1 MFFEAKLFRYKW
13 IELIVEEA
21 SRRRNHEVRSLIY
34 FGGKERKIMEIE
46 RVNDNTVK
54 FYLSYK
60 DIEERGFTREE
71 VWYNR
76 DKSEELFWDMM
87 EEIDSESDIEFE
99 IEGPLWI
106 QVHAMSGGIEVLVT
120 RAQLPEDGESTE
132 YPYGIDDP
140 RKLFQP
146 DFEESTDS
154 VEKSADA
161 TAPNRTVPAREL
173 FVFNDFD
180 DLIPLASRLSDFDE
194 STALYAFEE
203 KYYLYIDYSKSERE
217 LSDKIDVE
225 SIILEYGTP
234 TNLTIHRLQ
243 AYGTEVMAADVFK
256 TIETYFN

>member
-1 MFFEAKLFRYKW
+1 
-13 IELIVEEA
+13 
-21 SRRRNHEVRSLIY
+21 
-34 FGGKERKIMEIE
+34 MEIE
-46 RVNDNTVK
+46 RINENTVK
-54 FYLSYK
+54 FYLTYM

-146 DFEESTDS
+146 ELEASIDSSESTNETSGDS
-154 VEKSADA
+154 RMA
-161 TAPNRTVPAREL
+161 TARDL
-173 FVFNDFD
+173 FVFKDFD
-180 DLIPLASRLSDFDE
+180 DLIPLASQLSDLE
-194 STALYAFEE
+194 EATALYAFEE
-203 KYYLYIDYSKSERE
+203 KYYLYIDYSSSDKEI
-217 LSDKIDVE
+217 SDKIDVE

-234 TNLTIHRLQ
+234 TNLTIHRLKE
-243 AYGTEVMAADVFK
+243 YGTEVMGSNVFK
-256 TIETYFN
+256 TIESYF

>member
-1 MFFEAKLFRYKW
+1 
-13 IELIVEEA
+13 
-21 SRRRNHEVRSLIY
+21 
-34 FGGKERKIMEIE
+34 MEIE
-46 RVNDNTVK
+46 RINDNTVK

-87 EEIDSESDIEFE
+87 EEVDSESDIEFE

-106 QVHAMSGGIEVLVT
+106 QVHAMTGGIEVLVT
-120 RAQLPEDGESTE
+120 RAQLPEDGDSTE

-140 RKLFQP
+140 RKLFQS
-146 DFEESTDS
+146 DVDESMES
-154 VEKSADA
+154 NEKMSE
-161 TAPNRTVPAREL
+161 TSTHNRTVPAREL

-180 DLIPLASRLSDFDE
+180 DLIPLASQMSGFDE

-203 KYYLYIDYSKSERE
+203 KYYLYIDYTTSERE

-225 SIILEYGTP
+225 SIILEYGAP
-234 TNLTIHRLQ
+234 TNMTIHRLQ
-243 AYGTEVMAADVFK
+243 EYGTEVMGTNVFN
-256 TIETYFN
+256 TIQSYF

>member
-1 MFFEAKLFRYKW
+1 
-13 IELIVEEA
+13 
-21 SRRRNHEVRSLIY
+21 
-34 FGGKERKIMEIE
+34 MEIE
-46 RVNDNTVK
+46 RINENTVK
-54 FYLSYK
+54 FYLSYV

-146 DFEESTDS
+146 ELEAAMEADDQAGGQMA
-154 VEKSADA
+154 EKRSI
-161 TAPNRTVPAREL
+161 PARET
-173 FVFNDFD
+173 FVFREFD
-180 DLIPLASRLSDFDE
+180 DLIPLASQLEGLEEATS
-194 STALYAFEE
+194 LYAFENS
-203 KYYLYIDYSKSERE
+203 YYLHLDYAGTDKE
-217 LSDKIDVE
+217 LSEQIDTE
-225 SIILEYGTP
+225 SVILEYGAP
-234 TNLTIHRLQ
+234 TNMTIHRLQ
-243 AYGTEVMAADVFK
+243 EYGTEVIGSDVFG
-256 TIETYFN
+256 TINSYF

>member
-1 MFFEAKLFRYKW
+1 
-13 IELIVEEA
+13 
-21 SRRRNHEVRSLIY
+21 
-34 FGGKERKIMEIE
+34 MEIE
-46 RVNDNTVK
+46 RINENTVK
-54 FYLSYK
+54 FYLSYV

-146 DFEESTDS
+146 ELEAAMNSDESPDHVADS
-154 VEKSADA
+154 R
-161 TAPNRTVPAREL
+161 TAPAREM
-173 FVFNDFD
+173 FVFKEFD
-180 DLIPLASRLSDFDE
+180 DLIPLASQLSDFDE
-194 STALYAFEE
+194 ATSLYVFENH
-203 KYYLYIDYSKSERE
+203 YYLYIDYSSSEKE
-217 LSDKIDVE
+217 LSDKIDIE
-225 SIILEYGTP
+225 SIVLEYGTP
-234 TNLTIHRLQ
+234 TNVTIHRLQ
-243 AYGTEVMAADVFK
+243 EYGKEVIATDVFH
-256 TIETYFN
+256 TIDTYF

>member
-1 MFFEAKLFRYKW
+1 
-13 IELIVEEA
+13 
-21 SRRRNHEVRSLIY
+21 
-34 FGGKERKIMEIE
+34 MEIE
-46 RVNDNTVK
+46 RINENTVK
-54 FYLSYK
+54 FYLTYV

-146 DFEESTDS
+146 ELEAAMDSNENTGES
-154 VEKSADA
+154 A
-161 TAPNRTVPAREL
+161 TASRAIPAREL
-173 FVFNDFD
+173 FAFNDFD
-180 DLIPLASRLSDFDE
+180 DLIPLASQLSNFDE

-203 KYYLYIDYSKSERE
+203 KYYLYIDYSSSERE

-225 SIILEYGTP
+225 SIILEYGVP
-234 TNLTIHRLQ
+234 TNMTIHRLQ
-243 AYGTEVMAADVFK
+243 EYGTEVMGTNVFQ
-256 TIETYFN
+256 TIESYF

>member
-1 MFFEAKLFRYKW
+1 
-13 IELIVEEA
+13 
-21 SRRRNHEVRSLIY
+21 
-34 FGGKERKIMEIE
+34 MEIE
-46 RVNDNTVK
+46 RINENTVK
-54 FYLSYK
+54 FYLSYV

-132 YPYGIDDP
+132 YPYGIEDP

-146 DFEESTDS
+146 ELEAAMESNEKASEPVTDS
-154 VEKSADA
+154 
-161 TAPNRTVPAREL
+161 RTVPAREI

-180 DLIPLASRLSDFDE
+180 DLIPLASRLSEYDE

-203 KYYLYIDYSKSERE
+203 KYYLYIDYSSSDRE

-225 SIILEYGTP
+225 SMILEYGTP
-234 TNLTIHRLQ
+234 TNMTIHRLQ
-243 AYGTEVMAADVFK
+243 EYGTEVMASDVFH
-256 TIETYFN
+256 TIESYFS